1 MEIKLHANAT
11 TTPRTRKY
19 LQESTKSDRE
29 LAQELGISITTVRRW
44 RNRSQISD
52 NHTTPHLIHKV
63 LRHEQAQLINALRD
77 VLRAPLDELLF
88 MVNQG
93 LGIAISRATL
103 NRYLRPAHQGRKNA
117 APQGKRALK
126 AGMRADTLTLHYRQL
141 ALSMDDG
148 GEHHLLWALE
158 PISGWCFGRIYSGI
172 SPALVDS
179 WLSQALDACPS
190 AIQCLEIYAHKGFQP
205 KRADL
210 CCRTV
215 TTEESAAI
223 QLSERLADVIPALD
237 EPDATLQRLCALWN
251 QGRAQKKLGDTTPQ
265 GFLEGLE
272 EHVSL
277 TR

>member
-19 LQESTKSDRE
+19 LQESDKSDRE

-63 LRHEQAQLINALRD
+63 LRQEQEALINTLRD

-88 MVNQG
+88 MVNEG

-103 NRYLRPAHQGRKNA
+103 NRYLHPAHKGRKNA
-117 APQGKRALK
+117 APQGKKALK
-126 AGMRADTLTLHYRQL
+126 AGLRADTLMLHYRLL

-148 GEHHLLWALE
+148 GEHHLLWAQE
-158 PISGWCFGRIYSGI
+158 PISGWCFGRIYCGI

-179 WLSQALDACPS
+179 WLEQVLEACP
-190 AIQCLEIYAHKGFQP
+190 AQIQCLETYVQKGFHP
-205 KRADL
+205 SSAELLCRA
-210 CCRTV
+210 V
-215 TTEESAAI
+215 VAQEVGAV

-251 QGRAQKKLGDTTPQ
+251 QGRTQKKLGDMTPQ
-265 GFLEGLE
+265 AFLESQGQE
-272 EHVSL
+272 
-277 TR
+277 

>member
-63 LRHEQAQLINALRD
+63 LRQEQEALINALRD
-77 VLRAPLDELLF
+77 ILRAPLDELLF
-88 MVNQG
+88 MVNEG
-93 LGIAISRATL
+93 LGITLSRATL
-103 NRYLRPAHQGRKNA
+103 NRYLRPAHEGRKNA
-117 APQGKRALK
+117 APQGKKALK
-126 AGMRADTLTLHYRQL
+126 AGMRPDTLMLHYRQL

-148 GEHHLLWALE
+148 GEHHLLWAQE

-179 WLSQALDACPS
+179 WLNQALEACP
-190 AIQCLEIYAHKGFQP
+190 AQIQCLETYAHKASN
-205 KRADL
+205 RYARI
-210 CCRTV
+210 CH
-215 TTEESAAI
+215 A
-223 QLSERLADVIPALD
+223 
-237 EPDATLQRLCALWN
+237 QR
-251 QGRAQKKLGDTTPQ
+251 
-265 GFLEGLE
+265 
-272 EHVSL
+272 
-277 TR
+277 

>member
-19 LQESTKSDRE
+19 LQESDKSDRE
-29 LAQELGISITTVRRW
+29 LAQELGISVTTVRRW

-52 NHTTPHLIHKV
+52 NHTTPHLVHKV
-63 LRHEQAQLINALRD
+63 LRQEQEVLVNALRD

-88 MVNQG
+88 MVNEG

-103 NRYLRPAHQGRKNA
+103 NRYLRPAHEGRKNA
-117 APQGKRALK
+117 APQGKKALK
-126 AGMRADTLTLHYRQL
+126 VGMRADTLSLHYRQL

-148 GEHHLLWALE
+148 GEHHLLWAQE

-179 WLSQALDACPS
+179 WLEQVLEACP
-190 AIQCLEIYAHKGFQP
+190 AQIQCLETYAHKGFQP
-205 KRADL
+205 VRAEL
-210 CCRTV
+210 SCRTV
-215 TTEESAAI
+215 VLEERGAI

-237 EPDATLQRLCALWN
+237 EPDATLLRLCALWN
-251 QGRAQKKLGDTTPQ
+251 QGRTQKKLGDMTPQ
-265 GFLEGLE
+265 VFLE
-272 EHVSL
+272 SL
-277 TR
+277 NQD

>member
-44 RNRSQISD
+44 RNRSHISD

-63 LRHEQAQLINALRD
+63 LRQEQEILINALRD
-77 VLRAPLDELLF
+77 ALRAPLDELLF
-88 MVNQG
+88 MVNEG

-103 NRYLRPAHQGRKNA
+103 NRYLRPAHEGRKNA
-117 APQGKRALK
+117 ALQGKKALK

-148 GEHHLLWALE
+148 GEHHLLWAQE

-179 WLSQALDACPS
+179 WLTEALNACP
-190 AIQCLEIYAHKGFQP
+190 ARIQCLEIYAHKGFQP
-205 KRADL
+205 ARADL
-210 CCRTV
+210 SCRTV
-215 TTEESAAI
+215 AMAERGAV

-251 QGRAQKKLGDTTPQ
+251 RGRAQKKLGDTTPQ
-265 GFLEGLE
+265 GFLE
-272 EHVSL
+272 SL
-277 TR
+277 NQN

>member
-19 LQESTKSDRE
+19 LQESDKSDRE

-63 LRHEQAQLINALRD
+63 LRQEQEALINTLRD

-88 MVNQG
+88 MVNEG

-103 NRYLRPAHQGRKNA
+103 NRYLYPAHKGRKNA
-117 APQGKRALK
+117 APQGKKALK
-126 AGMRADTLTLHYRQL
+126 AGLRADTLMLHYRLL

-148 GEHHLLWALE
+148 GEHHLLWAQE
-158 PISGWCFGRIYSGI
+158 PISGWCFGRIYCGI

-179 WLSQALDACPS
+179 WLEQVLEACP
-190 AIQCLEIYAHKGFQP
+190 ARIQCLETYVQKGFHP
-205 KRADL
+205 SSTELLCRA
-210 CCRTV
+210 V
-215 TTEESAAI
+215 AAQEVGAV

-237 EPDATLQRLCALWN
+237 EPDTTLQRLCALWN
-251 QGRAQKKLGDTTPQ
+251 QGRTQKKLGDMTPQ
-265 GFLEGLE
+265 VFLESQGQE
-272 EHVSL
+272 QE
-277 TR
+277 